1 MRVLEHVRYDMCIIF
16 SGDQDK
22 ERLAVDDISFS
33 VREGELFAFLGENG
47 AGKSTTINMLCTIL
61 EKTKGDVTI
70 CGGTLGNVLLNG
82 VLDNIDK
89 SIGGLDDGMFI
100 DTMKEVFTF
109 SPYVYTAKD
118 GIICY
123 SNNVGLHYHND
134 FCIFKNI

>member
-1 MRVLEHVRYDMCIIF
+1 M
-16 SGDQDK
+16 
-22 ERLAVDDISFS
+22 DDISFS

-70 CGGTLGNVLLNG
+70 CGGTHGNVLLNG

-109 SPYVYTAKD
+109 NPYAFGMDFTQQKIVLYAIAITLAC
-118 GIICY
+118 IIIMIFTY
-123 SNNVGLHYHND
+123 SKTY
-134 FCIFKNI
+134 KRK